1 MNRFNRLLS
10 LGTLYLGLAS
20 LNAGPQQNASAPA
33 HTDSPQAEI
42 PLTIIH
48 FSAPKLL
55 PQNASPMIVDPM
67 QCSADGKAFLEMVQ
81 DGDVLRRPLYS
92 VSSDGDIVI
101 FDRVNL
107 PGLRDVEVTAYF
119 PGEANVVSLISA
131 RPVSAGLDRETT
143 KLPPA
148 NYLVVQD
155 PKGQRT
161 KLIELKLRIKPSQV
175 AQLSSGRF
183 LVIGVEPINNLPEL
197 ELLDTDGSFIRQ
209 LDVESTTYGSSPSI
223 AQVFG
228 ETAKGALMAVLG
240 WSHFIPWGQ
249 QVLLV
254 QGGSRLPVFVI
265 GEGGIQRTVK
275 IAVPQQLELESIIP
289 MQASWLVRMKS
300 VEDSK
305 RLAGQNVVYGMQSRL
320 YEVNSDTGELIREIM
335 PPTDMRTNEIVC
347 AANNQFLALHLIYKS
362 KDDDKPQLG
371 LFIGTD

>member
-1 MNRFNRLLS
+1 MNRLRRLLPVGS
-10 LGTLYLGLAS
+10 LYVGLATLVAS
-20 LNAGPQQNASAPA
+20 PQQNSPAPA
-33 HTDSPQAEI
+33 HTDKTQAEI
-42 PLTIIH
+42 PVTVIH
-48 FSAPKLL
+48 FGAPKLL
-55 PQNASPMIVDPM
+55 SENASPMIVDPM
-67 QCSADGKAFLEMVQ
+67 QCSADGKAFIEMVL
-81 DGDVLRRPLYS
+81 DDDVLRRPLYS
-92 VSSDGDIVI
+92 VSSNGDVFV
-101 FDRVNL
+101 FDRINL
-107 PGLRDVEVTAYF
+107 PGLRDVQVTAYF
-119 PGEANVVSLISA
+119 PGESHVVSLISA
-131 RPVSAGLDRETT
+131 RPVSTGQDRGAA
-143 KLPPA
+143 KLPPV

-161 KLIELKLRIKPSQV
+161 KVLDLKLRIKPSQV
-175 AQLSSGRF
+175 AELNSGRF

-197 ELLDTDGSFIRQ
+197 ELLESDGSFVRQ
-209 LDVESTTYGSSPSI
+209 LDVEGTTYGGSPSI

-228 ETAKGALMAVLG
+228 DTAKSDLRAVLG
-240 WSHFIPWGQ
+240 WSHFVPWGQ

-275 IAVPQQLELESIIP
+275 IAVPQTLELESIIP

-320 YEVNSDTGELIREIM
+320 YEVDSSTGELIREVM
-335 PPTDMRTNEIVC
+335 PPIDMRTNEIVC

-371 LFIGTD
+371 LFIGAN